1 MSKYRTSP
9 LPTTQMPPGIPYI
22 ISNEAAERF
31 SFYGMKAALAI
42 FLANYLGVL
51 GGNNLTEA
59 SATAY
64 VSWFN
69 SAVYLTPLLGAI
81 IADAFFG
88 KYSTIVSL
96 SIVYCLGHL
105 CLALMGIGGLVEFW
119 LLAGL
124 GLIALGAGGIKPCV
138 SAHVGDQFGIKNQH
152 LITKIFNVFYFSI
165 NFGAVISNL
174 LIPWVLKWHGPHLAF
189 GIPGVLMALATL
201 FFWMGRQKFAHIP
214 ARGSSFIKELFS
226 KEGKSAIA
234 KLIPLVL
241 FVGMFWCLFDQTAS
255 RLVFQAERMNREIF
269 GLEILPSQIQA
280 ANPFLILVLI
290 PVFTFA
296 IYPAAERIVKLTPL
310 RKIGAGLTLM
320 AVAFIVV
327 SLSQEAIDR
336 GETPHVSWQLLA
348 YLILTSAEVMVS
360 IVALEFFY
368 TQAPRKMK
376 SLMMAIFLSAV
387 SVGNTF
393 TAIVNQQIQVDGPD
407 RKGSKVESSQ
417 DSKSQVTRLAGYDGK
432 LNTFDDLLIGERT
445 VESSVTEL
453 LSQTATN
460 IEEYYNRNEKLP
472 LKWQDLPKD
481 PWGSQLNYQ
490 LVSAKEAKLT
500 SNGPDKTSKTEWDL
514 GLNIAVKEEPKN
526 LQGTWLYEAKKKKG
540 MIDSEPKENSS
551 LLSLEFTAGGGLT
564 LDGADYY
571 WFFTNLMIG
580 TALLFIPFALIYRP
594 KTYLHEKEDTQGP
607 FTVWVLQS
615 TRH

>member
-1 MSKYRTSP
+1 
-9 LPTTQMPPGIPYI
+9 MPPGIPYI

-393 TAIVNQQIQVDGPD
+393 TAIVNQQIQVGGPD

-432 LNTFDDLLIGERT
+432 LNTTDDLLIGKEII
-445 VESSVTEL
+445 ESSVTGL

-460 IEEYYNRNEKLP
+460 IEEYYNKNKKLP

>member
-138 SAHVGDQFGIKNQH
+138 SAHVGDQFGTKNQH

-201 FFWMGRQKFAHIP
+201 FFWMGREKFAHIP

-432 LNTFDDLLIGERT
+432 LNTSDDLLIGKGT

-460 IEEYYNRNEKLP
+460 IEEYYNKNKKLP

-481 PWGSQLNYQ
+481 SWGSQLNYQ

-580 TALLFIPFALIYRP
+580 TALLFIPFALIYKP
-594 KTYLHEKEDTQGP
+594 KTYLHKKEDTQGP